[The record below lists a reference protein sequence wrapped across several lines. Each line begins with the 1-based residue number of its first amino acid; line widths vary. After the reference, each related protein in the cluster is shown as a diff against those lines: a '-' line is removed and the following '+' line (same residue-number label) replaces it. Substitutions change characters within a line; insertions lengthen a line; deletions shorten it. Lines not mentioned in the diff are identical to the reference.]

1 MTREWLADK
10 MRMAVALRVTGKTGS
25 RLIHQEG
32 QSMRKDFYPALETA
46 MHHALEYLRTVDE
59 RPVGPTA
66 SLETLR
72 QRLCKQWNHDPMP
85 AESVVNDLVKDIE
98 GGLNNSVNA
107 RFYAWV
113 IGGSLPSAL
122 AADWL
127 TSTWDQNAGLY
138 SVSPASAIIEEA
150 VGSWLKDLFRLPVS
164 SSFALVTGCQMAHT
178 TCLAAARTWLLK
190 QRGWDVERQGMS
202 GSPQVRVFCGA
213 RHATIDRTLHL
224 LGFGDQSV
232 TSLQVDRAGALDA
245 GALEAALRESHGQP
259 AIVLLQAGDVNTG
272 GFDDFE
278 ALIPIARQH
287 GAWTH
292 VDGAFGMWAAA
303 SPRFEGRVRGLER
316 AHSWATDGHK
326 WLNVPYD
333 CGYAFVAEPDA
344 HRASMSYRASYLTQ
358 QEVARDPMDWNPEF
372 SRRARGFAS
381 YAALRELGRVGVQ
394 ELVERCCD
402 CAAQLVAGL
411 GGLEGVE
418 VLSTPVINQ
427 GLVTFL
433 DPSGAVSN
441 EWSDE
446 VIAQIAAEG
455 TAFFSGTT
463 ASGGRRAMRVSVSN
477 WQTSSEDVA
486 KTVAAVERVL
496 TRMRQRQPVPL
507 SS

>member
-1 MTREWLADK
+1 
-10 MRMAVALRVTGKTGS
+10 
-25 RLIHQEG
+25 
-32 QSMRKDFYPALETA
+32 MRKDFSPALAAA
-46 MHHALEYLRTVDE
+46 MDHALEYLRTVDE
-59 RPVGPTA
+59 LPVGATV

-72 QRLCKQWNHDPMP
+72 QRLSKEWNQDPMQP
-85 AESVVNDLVKDIE
+85 ECVVNDLARDIE

-113 IGGSLPSAL
+113 MGGSLPSAL

-138 SVSPASAIIEEA
+138 SVSPASAIVEEA
-150 VGSWLKDLFRLPVS
+150 VGSWLKELFRLPDS
-164 SSFALVTGCQMAHT
+164 TSFALVTGCQMAHT

-190 QRGWDVERQGMS
+190 RRGWDVERQGMS
-202 GSPQVRVFCGA
+202 GSPQIRLYCGL

-224 LGFGDQSV
+224 LGFGEQAL
-232 TSLQVDRAGALDA
+232 TKLPVDDGGALDPA
-245 GALEAALRESHGQP
+245 ALEAALREIDGQP
-259 AIVLLQAGDVNTG
+259 AVVLLQAGDVNTG

-278 ALIPIARQH
+278 ALIPIARRY

-292 VDGAFGMWAAA
+292 IDGAFGMWAAA
-303 SPRFEGRVRGLER
+303 SPRYERLVHGMDR

-358 QEVARDPMDWNPEF
+358 ENLARDPLDWNPEF
-372 SRRARGFAS
+372 SRRARGFSS
-381 YAALRELGRVGVQ
+381 YAALRELGRSGVR

-411 GGLEGVE
+411 GELEGVQ
-418 VLSTPVINQ
+418 VLSSPIINQ

-433 DPSGAVSN
+433 DPSGAVSD
-441 EWSDE
+441 EWNDE
-446 VIAQIAAEG
+446 VIAGIAAEG
-455 TAFFSGTT
+455 TSFFSGTT
-463 ASGGRRAMRVSVSN
+463 TPNGHRAMRISVSN

-486 KTVAAVERVL
+486 KTVAGVERVL
-496 TRMRQRQPVPL
+496 TSMRSRNL
-507 SS
+507 SQKR

>member
-1 MTREWLADK
+1 
-10 MRMAVALRVTGKTGS
+10 
-25 RLIHQEG
+25 
-32 QSMRKDFYPALETA
+32 MRKDFYPALKAA
-46 MHHALEYLRTVDE
+46 MHHALQYLRTVDE

-72 QRLCKQWNHDPMP
+72 RRLCKEWNHNPLP
-85 AESVVNDLVKDIE
+85 AESVVHDLVKDIE

-113 IGGSLPSAL
+113 IGGTLPSAL

-150 VGSWLKDLFRLPVS
+150 VGSWLKDLFRLPAS

-178 TCLAAARTWLLK
+178 TCLAAARNWLLK
-190 QRGWDVERQGMS
+190 RQGWDVERQGMS
-202 GSPQVRVFCGA
+202 GSPQIRVFCGT
-213 RHATIDRTLHL
+213 RHATIDRAVRL
-224 LGFGDQSV
+224 LGLGDQSV
-232 TSLQVDRAGALDA
+232 TTLRVDRDGALDPS
-245 GALEAALRESHGQP
+245 ALEEALREMDGQP
-259 AIVLLQAGDVNTG
+259 AMVLLQAGDVNSG

-278 ALIPIARQH
+278 ALIPMARQY

-303 SPRFEGRVRGLER
+303 SPRFEHLVRGMER

-344 HRASMSYRASYLTQ
+344 HRASMSYHASYLTQ

-381 YAALRELGRVGVQ
+381 YAALRELGRTGVQ

-411 GGLEGVE
+411 GELEGVE
-418 VLSTPVINQ
+418 VVSSPIINQ
-427 GLVTFL
+427 GLVTFP
-433 DPSGAVSN
+433 DPSGGISN
-441 EWSDE
+441 EWNDQ
-446 VIAQIAAEG
+446 VIAEIAEEG
-455 TAFFSGTT
+455 TSFFSGTT
-463 ASGGRRAMRVSVSN
+463 TSNGRRAMRISVSN
-477 WQTSSEDVA
+477 WQTSPEDVI
-486 KTVAAVERVL
+486 KTIAGVERVL
-496 TRMRQRQPVPL
+496 VRMRDCKGREAVTQA
-507 SS
+507 